1 MLSSSS
7 ITMKTGP
14 CLRFLLLWEILLV
27 NILPT
32 IAQQIH
38 VTSPTIRSVQIF
50 TGGEK
55 RNVPCIS
62 LNGPNRLEVTFDDLT
77 KEYRRFVYTVEHC
90 NFQWEKNNRLFES
103 DYLKGNLRRIPI
115 EDYQESTNTSVEY
128 TTYFMEFPTNQLDI
142 TISGN
147 YRIRIYNDET
157 KEEALSFCFLVID
170 EKIPVNVTATTNT
183 EIDWNTCHQQLKI
196 SVPTNGITMFDTRKE
211 IRIVVVQNGR
221 WDKAVWNPTPDYI
234 TPTGVKWEHSKD
246 LIFDAGNEFRKF
258 EMTSTKIAMMGVEN
272 IKWFRP
278 FYHATLYP
286 NNVRKNYLYDEEQN
300 GQYYT
305 RTTDSGYDEDKGD
318 YIWVHFLLKT
328 EKASQKDMYVFGSL
342 TNWAILPEAK
352 LKYLPDCQMY
362 EATMLLKE
370 GYYNYIFA
378 CADNDSGQIDTH
390 TLEGN
395 FYQTENE
402 YTILVYYTPR
412 GGRYDQLIGYRNFK
426 FHPDRQ

>member
-14 CLRFLLLWEILLV
+14 CLRFLLLWGILLV

-90 NFQWEKNNRLFES
+90 NFKWEKNNRLFES

-221 WDKAVWNPTPDYI
+221 WDKAVWNPTPDYV

-300 GQYYT
+300 G
-305 RTTDSGYDEDKGD
+305 
-318 YIWVHFLLKT
+318 
-328 EKASQKDMYVFGSL
+328 
-342 TNWAILPEAK
+342 
-352 LKYLPDCQMY
+352 
-362 EATMLLKE
+362 
-370 GYYNYIFA
+370 
-378 CADNDSGQIDTH
+378 
-390 TLEGN
+390 
-395 FYQTENE
+395 
-402 YTILVYYTPR
+402 
-412 GGRYDQLIGYRNFK
+412 
-426 FHPDRQ
+426 